1 MMSSVQCA
9 HPLIREAQLLWVTK
23 VGLIYKLRPIEGPIT
38 LANPQIKEENG
49 VASSTGRPPTPHT
62 VELPPLLLPHLFT
75 SKVFLGE
82 GVGVGVMAKALD
94 LQDFLLRG
102 RVLKLY
108 RQALRITR
116 RAPVDSRGEL
126 RSMIRQELEN
136 NRHCSDRQRTRFLLS
151 EGLERLKRLDEML
164 DMQGH

>member
-1 MMSSVQCA
+1 
-9 HPLIREAQLLWVTK
+9 
-23 VGLIYKLRPIEGPIT
+23 
-38 LANPQIKEENG
+38 
-49 VASSTGRPPTPHT
+49 
-62 VELPPLLLPHLFT
+62 
-75 SKVFLGE
+75 
-82 GVGVGVMAKALD
+82 MAKALD

-136 NRHCSDRQRTRFLLS
+136 NRQCSDRQRTRFLLS